1 MGHLTTGRNIGKR
14 ESAEMKVNNTLSRLI
29 CFIIILSVAIP
40 LWSVVVKA
48 SPAVEVR
55 NRHDLDLYT
64 MGENPGGVSLTGGW
78 NLISLPIVP
87 FDTSIESVLSSLAFP
102 YDLVSVWYY
111 DCCEDEWRVY
121 GNGDTTF
128 NTLKTMEDG
137 KAYWILMRYPNEQHW
152 DPAVSGT
159 YPYALWVFGTK
170 ASMPPDLPSSYDVC
184 TGWNMVGFRSV
195 EDMAPEDY
203 LETFSPSEY
212 GAIYAWNSYLQ
223 DWVTNPDKLVPGYG
237 YWIPFSVAG
246 AINP

>member
-1 MGHLTTGRNIGKR
+1 
-14 ESAEMKVNNTLSRLI
+14 MKENNVLSRI
-29 CFIIILSVAIP
+29 ISFIIILSVAIL
-40 LWSVVVKA
+40 LWSAVVKA
-48 SPAVEVR
+48 SPAVEVG
-55 NRHDLDLYT
+55 NRQDLDLYT
-64 MGENPGGVSLTGGW
+64 IGENSGGVSLMGGW

-111 DCCEDEWRVY
+111 DCCEDEWLVY
-121 GNGDTTF
+121 VNGYTTF

-137 KAYWILMRYPNEQHW
+137 KAYWILMRYPDEQHR

-159 YPYALWVFGTK
+159 YPYTLWVFGMK
-170 ASMPPDLPSSYDVC
+170 APMPPGLPSSYDVC

-203 LETFSPSEY
+203 LEAFSPSEY
-212 GAIYAWNSYLQ
+212 GAIYGWDPYLQ
-223 DWVTNPDKLVPGYG
+223 DWVTNPDKLLPGYG

-246 AINP
+246 AIQP